1 MHYNNLYLIREIVSN
16 GYFPET
22 LDFFSIL
29 VIFCGI
35 VVIISKNPIIS
46 VLFLI
51 GLFSGGLWLRKL
63 LLCLQLPNSGDV
75 LKLLIL
81 NVNRKIVR
89 EWVNIS
95 CIVISQK
102 IIIVYFLPIELILKQ
117 KLQSKIFCI
126 ILKETSIDYRGSKSI
141 VIDNKSTI
149 VKEQRVK
156 GSWQEK
162 ISRPLIEGCFSC
174 LRCALMGF
182 ERNYQI
188 RILSK
193 QINKQRKILFSSNV
207 VPQQVNLK
215 LNPWWLTGFVD
226 GEGCFSIDI
235 IRDKRLKTGWPA
247 KLRFSIGLHEKDKA
261 LLEYIQ
267 YYLGGDY
274 VYMQGL
280 DLAQFLT

>member
-1 MHYNNLYLIREIVSN
+1 MYSN
-16 GYFPET
+16 KSEDYYRIFPANWINT
-22 LDFFSIL
+22 
-29 VIFCGI
+29 
-35 VVIISKNPIIS
+35 KT
-46 VLFLI
+46 
-51 GLFSGGLWLRKL
+51 KT
-63 LLCLQLPNSGDV
+63 
-75 LKLLIL
+75 
-81 NVNRKIVR
+81 
-89 EWVNIS
+89 
-95 CIVISQK
+95 
-102 IIIVYFLPIELILKQ
+102 
-117 KLQSKIFCI
+117 SKIFCI

-141 VIDNKSTI
+141 VLDNKSTI

-156 GSWQEK
+156 GSWQEN

-193 QINKQRKILFSSNV
+193 QINKQRKRLFSSNV

-235 IRDKRLKTGWPA
+235 IRDKRLKTGWQA
-247 KLRFSIGLHEKDKA
+247 KLRFSIGLHKKDKA
-261 LLEYIQ
+261 LLENIQ
-267 YYLGGDY
+267 DYLGGGY
-274 VYMQGL
+274 VYIEGL